1 MEKEKF
7 YLLIVGSRNHI
18 FATNRCFNIFTECV
32 DTLLQKQQDKE
43 IVIVQSGCST
53 GGDYLARNY
62 ALTKGYKL
70 EEFPADWNKY
80 GKSAGYIRNKRMH
93 EYIANYENRGVFAWW
108 DGKSKGTAH
117 SFELAKKYNNPIRI
131 YNVFERKWI
140 K

>member
-43 IVIVQSGCST
+43 IVIIQGGCST

-80 GKSAGYIRNKRMH
+80 GKSAGYIRNKQMH